1 MSDKRKHKKSLRRKE
16 KKSLE
21 QTNNAFFQISGRG
34 SLLNLTK
41 AHIIT
46 TQNGSIKMN
55 MEKNYHKYYNYH
67 LYLVPTDE
75 STCSSESKAEP
86 HNESLPHEMF
96 FAKEKKTF
104 WYL

>member
-1 MSDKRKHKKSLRRKE
+1 MDQLKWIWKR
-16 KKSLE
+16 
-21 QTNNAFFQISGRG
+21 
-34 SLLNLTK
+34 
-41 AHIIT
+41 IT
-46 TQNGSIKMN
+46 I
-55 MEKNYHKYYNYH
+55 KYYNYH

>member
-1 MSDKRKHKKSLRRKE
+1 
-16 KKSLE
+16 
-21 QTNNAFFQISGRG
+21 
-34 SLLNLTK
+34 
-41 AHIIT
+41 
-46 TQNGSIKMN
+46 MN

-86 HNESLPHEMF
+86 HNESVPHEMF
-96 FAKEKKTF
+96 FAKEKKKTF

>member
-1 MSDKRKHKKSLRRKE
+1 MQERKE
-16 KKSLE
+16 KLG
-21 QTNNAFFQISGRG
+21 TNQQRLFKISGRG

-86 HNESLPHEMF
+86 HNESVPHEMF